1 MIIFP
6 NEAKIVKVFSLT
18 WKNKIAKCNKRN
30 KENVR
35 CVCLCLS
42 ICETMNEMKIKMK
55 TERVKRSELTYYLAL
70 EFMLSTYS
78 QTCSM
83 LILMLL
89 HRLHLVYNVSK
100 STRSISTPYTF
111 VITMSQAKRDRTWW
125 KEEKKYRSKI

>member
-18 WKNKIAKCNKRN
+18 WKNKIAKCNKRY

-35 CVCLCLS
+35 CVCDSLS
-42 ICETMNEMKIKMK
+42 VYCETMNEMEKKMK

-100 STRSISTPYTF
+100 
-111 VITMSQAKRDRTWW
+111 VHVL
-125 KEEKKYRSKI
+125 YRRHTLVW